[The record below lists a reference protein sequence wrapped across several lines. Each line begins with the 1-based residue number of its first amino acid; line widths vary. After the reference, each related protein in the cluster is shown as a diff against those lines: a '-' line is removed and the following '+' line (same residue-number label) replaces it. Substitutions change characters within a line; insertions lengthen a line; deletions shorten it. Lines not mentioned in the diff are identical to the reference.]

1 MPVSIM
7 LKKILI
13 NPKECNQLILKTLY
27 KKIMI
32 INNKIRFLRFP
43 NLLYKKIMIKII
55 LKTLY
60 NNIWIQQKTISL
72 NNRYNPISF
81 KINRN
86 FNISHQ

>member
-13 NPKECNQLILKTLY
+13 NPKECNQLILKILY

-32 INNKIRFLRFP
+32 LRFP